1 MSENSHNLKSLFND
15 NRVNIKGNVNMSM
28 LVEDIY
34 VEQPL
39 GFVCIGEMRLN
50 RVIYSGIKWGSIVWI
65 L

>member
-1 MSENSHNLKSLFND
+1 
-15 NRVNIKGNVNMSM
+15 MSM

-39 GFVCIGEMRLN
+39 GFVCIDEMRLN